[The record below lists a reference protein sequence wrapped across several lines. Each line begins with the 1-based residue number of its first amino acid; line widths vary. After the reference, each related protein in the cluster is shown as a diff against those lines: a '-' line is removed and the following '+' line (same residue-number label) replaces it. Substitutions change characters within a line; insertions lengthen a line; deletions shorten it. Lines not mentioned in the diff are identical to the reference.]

1 MVESV
6 LEEQVECT
14 GGQNGHYKWR
24 RDGINF
30 TLEQGILQDA
40 SRASKRRHKDNQ
52 RQRYK

>member
-14 GGQNGHYKWR
+14 GGQNGHCKWR
-24 RDGINF
+24 RNGINF
-30 TLEQGILQDA
+30 TLEQGLLQDA
-40 SRASKRRHKDNQ
+40 SRVEEDKDNQ